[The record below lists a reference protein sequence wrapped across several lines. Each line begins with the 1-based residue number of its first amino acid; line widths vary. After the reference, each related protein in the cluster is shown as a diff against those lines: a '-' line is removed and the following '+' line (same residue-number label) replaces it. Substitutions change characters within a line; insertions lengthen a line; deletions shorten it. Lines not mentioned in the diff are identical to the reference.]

1 MNKEVEPNDE
11 INHAFLYESKLDSE
25 RKKWEFRYN
34 NMKETIK
41 GLEDTVKKQ
50 RETIRELKS
59 NKFVIPT
66 GVVPPSKIRGL

>member
-1 MNKEVEPNDE
+1 VVGLLCLCNRNDHYMNEELE
-11 INHAFLYESKLDSE
+11 SE

-66 GVVPPSKIRGL
+66 GVHPQSKIRGL

>member
-1 MNKEVEPNDE
+1 MNEELE
-11 INHAFLYESKLDSE
+11 SE
-25 RKKWEFRYN
+25 RKKWELRYN

-66 GVVPPSKIRGL
+66 GVHPQSKIRGL

>member
-1 MNKEVEPNDE
+1 MINAIEKYMNEELE
-11 INHAFLYESKLDSE
+11 SE

-66 GVVPPSKIRGL
+66 GVHPQSKIRGL